1 MVWVER
7 RRPVLAAVYSRSA
20 LERAPVQSPS
30 PQEGTGYLL
39 TAAWSS
45 RGLEK
50 KGLAQGHSL
59 AGEEGGGIP
68 YSPAPCPELS

>member
-1 MVWVER
+1 M
-7 RRPVLAAVYSRSA
+7 
-20 LERAPVQSPS
+20 QSLS

-45 RGLEK
+45 RGPER